1 MGSEP
6 SRMEQRWCNYAEK
19 ARVIAER
26 LSDPSVRRIM
36 NGIAETF
43 ENLAAREADATRLEA
58 PRR

>member
-1 MGSEP
+1 
-6 SRMEQRWCNYAEK
+6 MEQRWCNYAEK
-19 ARVIAER
+19 ARVIAKR